1 MTVVDYKTQDLIAQ
15 ARAWAEM
22 DPDPSTRAEATVLTT
37 RAEAGDRH
45 AVEKLHAAFG
55 SRLTFGTSGLRARLG
70 AGPARMNR
78 VVVMQTAAAVA
89 QYLREAGASLT
100 GPSAIHTTRRSGDM
114 PVVVIGFDARA
125 NSDVFARDTA
135 EIMAGAQVRAVLLPG
150 PVPTPVLAFAVRE
163 LDADAGVMI
172 TASHNPVGD
181 NGYKVYLGGVHRGA
195 QIASPVDA
203 EIARRIDA
211 VAQSV
216 PVTALPRGDAEHAPT
231 DILDAYVART
241 AALVPEPL
249 FRPRVAYTA
258 LHGVGG
264 ETFRRVLR
272 QAGYATPI
280 PVTEQDDP
288 DGSFPTAAIPNPEE
302 PGALDRV
309 FALAHEIGAEL
320 VLAHDPDAD
329 RLAVGVPVP
338 STTGGAP
345 VFRRLTGNEVGLAL
359 AWWACDRASRAGR
372 TEGSIACSV
381 VSTPALESL
390 GKAFGYPV
398 IRTLSGFKW
407 IARVPH
413 LIFGFEEALGYLVNP
428 ETLHD
433 KDGISAGLAV
443 LALVGDLHA
452 AGLTLLDKVTEL
464 TQTHGAFV
472 SSQLSMRTDAARIA
486 EKMAALRKSAPASIG
501 GSAIVSVDDYARG
514 FNRLPATNLLA
525 WHLANG
531 SRVMLR
537 PSGTE
542 AKLKVYVD
550 ATSPEALEHI
560 DADVRALFAAS

>member
-1 MTVVDYKTQDLIAQ
+1 VVDYKTQDLIAQ

-22 DPDPSTRAEATVLTT
+22 DPDPSTRAEATVLTS

-78 VVVMQTAAAVA
+78 VVVAQTAAALA
-89 QYLREAGASLT
+89 QYLREAGASIN
-100 GPSAIHTTRRSGDM
+100 GPSAIHTTRRSTDM

-125 NSDVFARDTA
+125 NSDIFARDTA

-163 LDADAGVMI
+163 FDADAGVMI

-195 QIASPVDA
+195 QITSPVDA
-203 EIARRIDA
+203 EIARRIDT
-211 VAQSV
+211 VAKSG
-216 PVTALPRGDAEHAPT
+216 PITALPRGAVEHAPH
-231 DILDAYVART
+231 DIIDAYVART

-272 QAGYATPI
+272 QAGYALPI

-288 DGSFPTAAIPNPEE
+288 DGSFPTVSVPNPEE
-302 PGALDRV
+302 PGALSRA
-309 FALAHEIGAEL
+309 FTLAHEIGAEL

-329 RLAVGVPVP
+329 RLAVGVPIP
-338 STTGGAP
+338 NATGGAP
-345 VFRRLTGNEVGLAL
+345 VFRRLSGNEVGLAL

-372 TEGSIACSV
+372 TTGSLACSV

-390 GKAFGYPV
+390 GKSFGYSV
-398 IRTLSGFKW
+398 ERTLSGFKW
-407 IARVPH
+407 IARVPQ

-443 LALVGDLHA
+443 LALVSDLHA
-452 AGLTLLDKVTEL
+452 SGLTLLDKVTEL
-464 TQTHGAFV
+464 NATHGAFV
-472 SSQLSMRTDAARIA
+472 SSQLSMRTDAARIEETMTA
-486 EKMAALRKSAPASIG
+486 MRKAAPADIG
-501 GSAIVSVDDYARG
+501 GSRIVAVDDYARSV
-514 FNRLPATNLLA
+514 NRLPATNLLA
-525 WHLANG
+525 WHLADG

-542 AKLKVYVD
+542 EKLKVYID
-550 ATSPEALEHI
+550 ATSPDALDRI
-560 DADVRALFAAS
+560 DADVRALFSAR

>member
-1 MTVVDYKTQDLIAQ
+1 VVDYKTQDLIAQ

-22 DPDPSTRAEATVLTT
+22 DPDPSTRAETTVLTA

-55 SRLTFGTSGLRARLG
+55 TRLTFGTSGLRARLG

-78 VVVMQTAAAVA
+78 VVVAQTAAAVA

-100 GPSAIHTTRRSGDM
+100 GPSAIHTTRRSTDM

-125 NSDVFARDTA
+125 NSDIFARDTA
-135 EIMAGAQVRAVLLPG
+135 EIMAGAQVRAILLPG

-195 QIASPVDA
+195 QITSPLDA
-203 EIARRIDA
+203 EISRRIDTLA
-211 VAQSV
+211 KTT
-216 PVTALPRGDAEHAPT
+216 PITDLPRGAAENAPR
-231 DILDAYVART
+231 DIIDAYVART

-272 QAGYATPI
+272 QAGYALPL
-280 PVTEQDDP
+280 PVTEQDEP
-288 DGSFPTAAIPNPEE
+288 DGSFPTVAIPNPEE
-302 PGALDRV
+302 PGALDRA
-309 FALAHEIGAEL
+309 FALAHQIGAEL

-345 VFRRLTGNEVGLAL
+345 TFRRLTGNEVGLAL
-359 AWWACDRASRAGR
+359 AWWACDRAARAGR
-372 TEGSIACSV
+372 TEGALACSV

-390 GKAFGYPV
+390 GKSFGYPV
-398 IRTLSGFKW
+398 VRTLSGFKW
-407 IARVPH
+407 IARVPQ

-428 ETLHD
+428 ETLND

-443 LALVGDLHA
+443 LALVSDLHA
-452 AGLTLLDKVTEL
+452 SGLTLLEKVTEL
-464 TQTHGAFV
+464 TAAHGAFV
-472 SSQLSMRTDAARIA
+472 SSQLSMRTVAARIT
-486 EKMAALRKSAPASIG
+486 ETMTALRLRAPANIG
-501 GSAIVSVDDYARG
+501 GSAVVAVDDYARG

-542 AKLKVYVD
+542 DKLKVYVD
-550 ATSPEALEHI
+550 ATSPDALDRI
-560 DADVRALFAAS
+560 DTDVRALFSDS

>member
-1 MTVVDYKTQDLIAQ
+1 VDYKTQDLIAQ

-22 DPDPSTRAEATVLTT
+22 DPDPSTRAETTVLTA
-37 RAEAGDRH
+37 RAEAGDRY

-55 SRLTFGTSGLRARLG
+55 SRLSFGTSGLRARLG

-78 VVVMQTAAAVA
+78 VVVAQTAAALA
-89 QYLREAGASLT
+89 QYLRDAGASIT
-100 GPSAIHTTRRSGDM
+100 GPSAIHTTRRSSDM

-125 NSDVFARDTA
+125 NSDIFARDTA

-163 LDADAGVMI
+163 LDADAGVMV

-195 QIASPVDA
+195 QITSPLDA
-203 EIARRIDA
+203 EIARRIDI
-211 VAQSV
+211 VAKTV
-216 PVTALPRGDAEHAPT
+216 PITDLPRGDVEHAPR
-231 DILDAYVART
+231 DILEAYVART

-249 FRPRVAYTA
+249 YRPRVAYTA

-272 QAGYATPI
+272 QAGFALPI
-280 PVTEQDDP
+280 PVTEQDEP
-288 DGSFPTAAIPNPEE
+288 DGSFPTVAIPNPEE
-302 PGALDRV
+302 PGALDRA
-309 FALAHEIGAEL
+309 FALAHQIGAEL

-338 STTGGAP
+338 GTTGGAP

-372 TEGSIACSV
+372 LEGSLACSV

-390 GKAFGYPV
+390 GKSFGYSV
-398 IRTLSGFKW
+398 VRTLSGFKW
-407 IARVPH
+407 IARVPQ

-443 LALVGDLHA
+443 LALVSELHA
-452 AGLTLLDKVTEL
+452 SGLTLLEKVTEL
-464 TQTHGAFV
+464 TATHGAFM

-486 EKMAALRKSAPASIG
+486 EKMNVLRKSAPASLG
-501 GSAIVSVDDYARG
+501 GSAIVGVDDFARG
-514 FNRLPATNLLA
+514 LNRLPATNLLA

-542 AKLKVYVD
+542 DKLKVYVD
-550 ATSPEALEHI
+550 ATSPEALEQI
-560 DADVRALFAAS
+560 DVDVRALFSAN

>member
-1 MTVVDYKTQDLIAQ
+1 MVDYKTKDLVAQ

-22 DPDPSTRAEATVLTT
+22 DPDPSTRAEATVLAA

-45 AVEKLHAAFG
+45 AVEKITAAFG
-55 SRLTFGTSGLRARLG
+55 SRVAFGTSGLRARLG

-78 VVVMQTAAAVA
+78 VVVAQTSAALAH
-89 QYLREAGASLT
+89 YLREAGASIN
-100 GPSAIHTTRRSGDM
+100 GPSAIHQSRLSGDM
-114 PVVVIGFDARA
+114 PVVVIGYDARA
-125 NSDVFARDTA
+125 NSDTLARDTA
-135 EIMAGAQVRAVLLPG
+135 EIMAVANVRAVLLPG

-181 NGYKVYLGGVHRGA
+181 NGYKVYLGGIHRGA
-195 QIASPVDA
+195 QIASPVDV

-211 VAQSV
+211 LAAKTSV
-216 PVTALPRGDAEHAPT
+216 TDLPRGTVEFAAT

-241 AALVPEPL
+241 AALVPEPF

-272 QAGYATPI
+272 QAGYALPI
-280 PVTEQDDP
+280 PVAEQDDP
-288 DGSFPTAAIPNPEE
+288 DGSFPTVAVPNPEE
-302 PGALDRV
+302 PGALDRA
-309 FALAHEIGAEL
+309 FALAHQIGAEL

-338 STTGGAP
+338 NASGGAP
-345 VFRRLTGNEVGLAL
+345 TFRRLTGNEVGLAL
-359 AWWACDRASRAGR
+359 AWWACDRATRAGR
-372 TEGSIACSV
+372 TEGAVACSV
-381 VSTPALESL
+381 VSTPALDTL
-390 GKAFGYPV
+390 GRAFGYSV
-398 IRTLSGFKW
+398 VRTLPGFKW
-407 IARVPH
+407 IARVPQ

-443 LALVGDLHA
+443 LALVSDLHA
-452 AGLTLLDKVTEL
+452 SGLTLLDKVTEL
-464 TQTHGAFV
+464 TTTHGNYV
-472 SSQLSMRTDAARIA
+472 STQLSMRTDTQRIT
-486 EKMAALRKSAPASIG
+486 ETMASLRRSAPPTVG
-501 GSAIVSVDDYARG
+501 GVSVLRVDDYARSV
-514 FNRLPATNLLA
+514 NRLPAANLLA
-525 WHLANG
+525 WHLADG

-550 ATSPEALEHI
+550 CVSPDALDRI
-560 DADVRALFAAS
+560 DADIRALFSAS

>member
-1 MTVVDYKTQDLIAQ
+1 
-15 ARAWAEM
+15 
-22 DPDPSTRAEATVLTT
+22 
-37 RAEAGDRH
+37 
-45 AVEKLHAAFG
+45 
-55 SRLTFGTSGLRARLG
+55 
-70 AGPARMNR
+70 MNR
-78 VVVMQTAAAVA
+78 VVVAQTAAALA
-89 QYLREAGASLT
+89 QYLRDAGASIT
-100 GPSAIHTTRRSGDM
+100 GPSAIHTTRRSSDM

-195 QIASPVDA
+195 QITSPVDT
-203 EIARRIDA
+203 EIARRIDV
-211 VAQSV
+211 VAKST
-216 PVTALPRGDAEHAPT
+216 PITALPRGDVEHAPR
-231 DILDAYVART
+231 DIIDAYVART

-272 QAGYATPI
+272 HAGYALPI
-280 PVTEQDDP
+280 PVTEQDEP

-302 PGALDRV
+302 PGALNRA

-338 STTGGAP
+338 SATGGAP
-345 VFRRLTGNEVGLAL
+345 EFRRLTGNEVGLTL

-372 TEGSIACSV
+372 TEGSLACSV
-381 VSTPALESL
+381 VSTPAMESL
-390 GKAFGYPV
+390 GKSFGYPV
-398 IRTLSGFKW
+398 VRTLSGFKW
-407 IARVPH
+407 IARVPQ

-443 LALVGDLHA
+443 LALVSDLHA
-452 AGLTLLDKVTEL
+452 SGLTLLDKVTEL
-464 TQTHGAFV
+464 TATHGAFV
-472 SSQLSMRTDAARIA
+472 SSQLSMRTDAARIT
-486 EKMAALRKSAPASIG
+486 EKMNILRKSAPASIG
-501 GSAIVSVDDYARG
+501 GSAVVAVDDFARG

-542 AKLKVYVD
+542 DKLKVYVD
-550 ATSPEALEHI
+550 ATSPEALEQI
-560 DADVRALFAAS
+560 DADVRALFSAS

>member
-78 VVVMQTAAAVA
+78 VVVVQTAAALA

-100 GPSAIHTTRRSGDM
+100 GPSAIHTTRRSDDM

-135 EIMAGAQVRAVLLPG
+135 EIMAGAKVRAVLLPG

-181 NGYKVYLGGVHRGA
+181 NGYKVFLGGVHRGA
-195 QIASPVDA
+195 QITSPIDT

-211 VAQSV
+211 IAQAG
-216 PVTALPRGDAEHAPT
+216 PITNLPRGDVEHGPT
-231 DILDAYVART
+231 DVLDAYVART
-241 AALVPEPL
+241 ASLVPEPL
-249 FRPRVAYTA
+249 YRPRVAYTA

-272 QAGYATPI
+272 QAGYALPI
-280 PVTEQDDP
+280 PVTEQDEP

-302 PGALDRV
+302 PGALDRA
-309 FALAHEIGAEL
+309 FALAHQIGAEL

-338 STTGGAP
+338 STAGGSP

-359 AWWACDRASRAGR
+359 AWWACDRASRSGR
-372 TEGSIACSV
+372 TEGSLACSV

-390 GKAFGYPV
+390 GTSFGFPV
-398 IRTLSGFKW
+398 VRTLSGFKW

-443 LALVGDLHA
+443 LALVSDLHA
-452 AGLTLLDKVTEL
+452 SGVTLLDKVNDL
-464 TQTHGAFV
+464 TQAHGDFV
-472 SSQLSMRTDAARIA
+472 SSQLSMRTDAARIT
-486 EKMAALRKSAPASIG
+486 EKMASLRKSAPESVG
-501 GSAIVSVDDYARG
+501 GSNVVAVDDYSRG

-550 ATSPEALEHI
+550 ATSPEALEKI

>member
-1 MTVVDYKTQDLIAQ
+1 VDYKTQDLVAQ

-22 DPDPSTRAEATVLTT
+22 DPDPSTRAETTVLTA

-55 SRLTFGTSGLRARLG
+55 TRLTFGTSGLRARLG

-78 VVVMQTAAAVA
+78 VVVAQTAAALA

-100 GPSAIHTTRRSGDM
+100 GPSAIHTTRRSTDM

-125 NSDVFARDTA
+125 NSDIFARDTA
-135 EIMAGAQVRAVLLPG
+135 EIMAGAQVRAILLPG

-163 LDADAGVMI
+163 LDADAGVMV

-195 QIASPVDA
+195 QITAPLDI
-203 EIARRIDA
+203 EIARRIDI
-211 VAQSV
+211 VAKTT
-216 PVTALPRGDAEHAPT
+216 PITTLPRGNAEHAPR
-231 DILDAYVART
+231 DIIDAYVART

-264 ETFRRVLR
+264 DIFRRVLR
-272 QAGYATPI
+272 QAGYALPL
-280 PVTEQDDP
+280 PVTEQDEP
-288 DGSFPTAAIPNPEE
+288 DGSFPTLAIPNPEE
-302 PGALDRV
+302 PGALDRA
-309 FALAHEIGAEL
+309 FALAHQIGAEL
-320 VLAHDPDAD
+320 VIAHDPDAD

-345 VFRRLTGNEVGLAL
+345 AFRRLTGNEVGLAL
-359 AWWACDRASRAGR
+359 AWWACDRAARAGR
-372 TEGSIACSV
+372 IEGSVACSV
-381 VSTPALESL
+381 VSTPALESVA
-390 GKAFGYPV
+390 KSFGFRV
-398 IRTLSGFKW
+398 VRTLSGFKW
-407 IARVPH
+407 IARVPQ

-428 ETLHD
+428 ETLND
-433 KDGISAGLAV
+433 KDGISAGLAI
-443 LALVGDLHA
+443 LALVSDLHA
-452 AGLTLLDKVTEL
+452 SGLTLLEKVAEL
-464 TQTHGAFV
+464 TAAHGGFV
-472 SSQLSMRTDAARIA
+472 SSQLSMRTDAARIT
-486 EKMAALRKSAPASIG
+486 KTMSALRKTAPASIG
-501 GSAIVSVDDYARG
+501 GSAVVTIDDYDRG
-514 FNRLPATNLLA
+514 VNRLPATNLLA

-542 AKLKVYVD
+542 EKLKVYVD
-550 ATSPEALEHI
+550 ATSPEALDLI
-560 DADVRALFAAS
+560 DIDVRALFSDS

>member
-1 MTVVDYKTQDLIAQ
+1 MVDYKTQDLIAQ
-15 ARAWAEM
+15 ALAWAEM
-22 DPDPSTRAEATVLTT
+22 DPDPSTRAETTVLTA

-55 SRLTFGTSGLRARLG
+55 TRLTFGTSGLRARLG

-78 VVVMQTAAAVA
+78 VVVAQTAAALA
-89 QYLREAGASLT
+89 QYLREAGASIT
-100 GPSAIHTTRRSGDM
+100 GPSAIHTTRRSTDM
-114 PVVVIGFDARA
+114 PVVVIAFDARA
-125 NSDVFARDTA
+125 NSDIFARDTA

-195 QIASPVDA
+195 QITSPLDA
-203 EIARRIDA
+203 EISRRIDNLA
-211 VAQSV
+211 KTT
-216 PVTALPRGDAEHAPT
+216 PITDLPRGTAEHAPR
-231 DILDAYVART
+231 DIIDTYVART

-264 ETFRRVLR
+264 EIFRRVLR
-272 QAGYATPI
+272 QAGYALPL
-280 PVTEQDDP
+280 PVTEQDEP
-288 DGSFPTAAIPNPEE
+288 DGSFPTVAIPNPEE
-302 PGALDRV
+302 PGALDRA
-309 FALAHEIGAEL
+309 FALAHQIGAEL

-329 RLAVGVPVP
+329 RLAVGVPIP
-338 STTGGAP
+338 SATGGAP
-345 VFRRLTGNEVGLAL
+345 TFRRLTGNEVGLAL

-372 TEGSIACSV
+372 TEGALACSV

-390 GKAFGYPV
+390 GKSFGYPV
-398 IRTLSGFKW
+398 VRTLSGFKW
-407 IARVPH
+407 IARVPQ

-428 ETLHD
+428 ETLND

-443 LALVGDLHA
+443 VALVSDLHA
-452 AGLTLLDKVTEL
+452 SGLTLLEKVAEL
-464 TQTHGAFV
+464 TAAHGSFV
-472 SSQLSMRTDAARIA
+472 SSQLSMRTDAARIT
-486 EKMAALRKSAPASIG
+486 ETMTALRRTAPATIG
-501 GSAIVSVDDYARG
+501 GSAVVAIDDYVRG

-525 WHLANG
+525 WRLSDG

-542 AKLKVYVD
+542 DKLKVYVD
-550 ATSPEALEHI
+550 ATSPEVLDRI
-560 DADVRALFAAS
+560 DTDVRALFSDS

>member
-78 VVVMQTAAAVA
+78 VVVIQTAAALA

-100 GPSAIHTTRRSGDM
+100 GPSAIHTTRRSADM

-211 VAQSV
+211 VAKSV
-216 PVTALPRGDAEHAPT
+216 PVTALPRGDAELAPT

-280 PVTEQDDP
+280 PVTEQDEP

-359 AWWACDRASRAGR
+359 AWWACDHASRAGR

-390 GKAFGYPV
+390 GTSFGYPV

>member
-1 MTVVDYKTQDLIAQ
+1 MVDYKTQDLIAQ

-22 DPDPSTRAEATVLTT
+22 DPDPSTRAEATVLMS
-37 RAEAGDRH
+37 RAEAGDRY

-78 VVVMQTAAAVA
+78 VVVAQTAAALA
-89 QYLREAGASLT
+89 QYLREAGASIN
-100 GPSAIHTTRRSGDM
+100 GPSAIHTTRRSTEM

-125 NSDVFARDTA
+125 NSDIFARDTA

-163 LDADAGVMI
+163 FDADAGVMI

-195 QIASPVDA
+195 QITSPVDA
-203 EIARRIDA
+203 EIARRIDT
-211 VAQSV
+211 VAKSG
-216 PVTALPRGDAEHAPT
+216 PITALPRGAVEHAPH
-231 DILDAYVART
+231 DIIDAYVART

-272 QAGYATPI
+272 QAGYALPI
-280 PVTEQDDP
+280 PVSEQDDP
-288 DGSFPTAAIPNPEE
+288 DGSFPTVAIPNPEE
-302 PGALDRV
+302 PGALSRA
-309 FALAHEIGAEL
+309 FTLAHEIGAEL

-329 RLAVGVPVP
+329 RLAVGVPIP
-338 STTGGAP
+338 SPTGGAP
-345 VFRRLTGNEVGLAL
+345 VFRRLSGNEVGLAL

-372 TEGSIACSV
+372 TEGSLACSV

-390 GKAFGYPV
+390 GKSFGYSV
-398 IRTLSGFKW
+398 VRTLSGFKW
-407 IARVPH
+407 IARVPQ

-452 AGLTLLDKVTEL
+452 SGLTLLDKVTEL
-464 TQTHGAFV
+464 TATHGAFV
-472 SSQLSMRTDAARIA
+472 SSQLSMRTDAARIEETMTA
-486 EKMAALRKSAPASIG
+486 MRKAAPADIG
-501 GSAIVSVDDYARG
+501 GSRIVSVDDYSRSV
-514 FNRLPATNLLA
+514 NRLPATNLLA
-525 WHLANG
+525 WHLADG

-542 AKLKVYVD
+542 DKLKVYID
-550 ATSPEALEHI
+550 ATSPDALDRI
-560 DADVRALFAAS
+560 DADVRALFSAR

>member
-45 AVEKLHAAFG
+45 AVDKLHAAFG

-78 VVVMQTAAAVA
+78 VVVVQTAAALA
-89 QYLREAGASLT
+89 QYLREAGASIT
-100 GPSAIHTTRRSGDM
+100 GPSAIHTTRRSADM

-135 EIMAGAQVRAVLLPG
+135 EIMAGAKVRAVLLPG

-181 NGYKVYLGGVHRGA
+181 NGYKVYLGGIHRGA
-195 QIASPVDA
+195 QIASPVDT

-211 VAQSV
+211 VAQGA
-216 PVTALPRGDAEHAPT
+216 PITALPRGDVEHAPG

-249 FRPRVAYTA
+249 YRPRVAYTA
-258 LHGVGG
+258 LHGVAG

-272 QAGYATPI
+272 HAGYATPI
-280 PVTEQDDP
+280 PVTEQDEP

-302 PGALDRV
+302 PGALDRA

-329 RLAVGVPVP
+329 RLAVGLPVP

-372 TEGSIACSV
+372 TQGSLACSV

-390 GKAFGYPV
+390 GASFGYPV
-398 IRTLSGFKW
+398 VRTLSGFKW

-452 AGLTLLDKVTEL
+452 AGLTLLQKVTEL
-464 TQTHGAFV
+464 THAHGAFV
-472 SSQLSMRTDAARIA
+472 SSQLSMRTDVARIA
-486 EKMAALRKSAPASIG
+486 EKMAYLRKSAPASIG

-525 WHLANG
+525 WHMADG

-550 ATSPEALEHI
+550 ATSPETLEKI
-560 DADVRALFAAS
+560 DADVRALFAAG